1 MTTADTSTTTNTT
14 VVIKTPSMWKVMLRN
29 DDFTS
34 MEFVVQVLVH
44 IFNKSVDEATT
55 TMLLIHNTGQANV
68 GLFTKDV
75 ALTKVNQTK
84 SAAERYGH
92 PLMAEASEA

>member
-1 MTTADTSTTTNTT
+1 MSDTATNTGTT
-14 VVIKTPSMWKVMLRN
+14 VAIKTPSMWKVMLFN

-44 IFNKSVDEATT
+44 IFNKPQDEAESI
-55 TMLLIHNTGQANV
+55 MLHIHNNGQANV
-68 GLFTKDV
+68 GLFIKDV
-75 ALTKVNQTK
+75 AVTKANQTK
-84 SAAERYGH
+84 SAAERYVH